1 MDQKNRVA
9 VILNQDSRSHIVTNP
24 AYQLSMVNG
33 SSITDELT
41 ENVYQ
46 VQNGQATVDVEGEGG
61 VILVQ

>member
-1 MDQKNRVA
+1 
-9 VILNQDSRSHIVTNP
+9 
-24 AYQLSMVNG
+24 MVNG

>member
-46 VQNGQATVDVEGEGG
+46 VQNGQVTVDVEG
-61 VILVQ
+61 